1 MNIQFLMTR
10 AKCGFSFSCCSRHFG
25 DIGRTVQAGASLGV
39 AGIEAASNAAISA
52 ATNATNAKI
61 NKNTNE
67 TNRRIA
73 EETNAMN
80 YQIHQEDMNFNAE
93 QAQLQREWDSPEQER
108 ARLVAAGYNPLA
120 LGDFSSG
127 GQSAAS
133 APSAIP
139 MEGATMNPLHLD
151 TPTIDFLSHALV
163 GSQARN
169 FNAGADLQLA
179 EKAKI
184 DLDVEKFPETWQS
197 EQNIREWTTK
207 HLQKLTAF
215 EVAHAA
221 YFKDLKLSNMVE
233 RRYKRALTEQVKALK
248 DLYEENARFA
258 KEIHP
263 KELTRIDAEINKIK
277 SETRVNY
284 SQITLNQQLTEES
297 QTRED
302 LNTQTLDFND
312 STFYERVRAVGLQNV
327 LDSEQIKTFQ
337 QQQQER
343 VFRMADTLNNLD
355 MTKEERV
362 AFALLLETHPNISA
376 AELAGAI
383 DAVGSKPEKQWS
395 RSLSRQAIDI
405 AKQVVV
411 AGLVGAAIYF
421 SGGTASAAI
430 LGAMGSS
437 TAVGVANSAA
447 AAAETAPV
455 AAQSG
460 VPPAPYN

>member
-1 MNIQFLMTR
+1 MNIQFLITHVP
-10 AKCGFSFSCCSRHFG
+10 CGFSAFSLTRKFG

-39 AGIEAASNAAISA
+39 AGIES
-52 ATNATNAKI
+52 ATNLAMNTATNITNAKM
-61 NKNTNE
+61 NHNTNDA
-67 TNRRIA
+67 NRRIA

-80 YQIHQEDMNFNAE
+80 YKIHQEDMNFNAE

-108 ARLVAAGYNPLA
+108 ARLVAAGYNPLS
-120 LGDFSSG
+120 LGGNFTSG
-127 GQSAAS
+127 GQSSAS

-139 MEGATMNPLHLD
+139 MEGATMNPSHLD
-151 TPTIDFLSHALV
+151 TPIIDFLSHALV

-169 FNAGADLQLA
+169 FNAEADLKFA
-179 EKAKI
+179 EKAKTELEI
-184 DLDVEKFPETWQS
+184 DKFPETWQS
-197 EQNIREWTTK
+197 EQDIRTWTAK
-207 HLQKLTAF
+207 HLEKLTSF
-215 EVAHAA
+215 EVAHAE
-221 YFKDLKLSNMVE
+221 YFKDLRRSNIVE
-233 RRYKRALTEQVKALK
+233 RRYKRALTDQVKALK

-263 KELTRIDAEINKIK
+263 KELLRIDAEINKIK

-284 SQITLNQQLTEES
+284 SQIALNQQLTEES
-297 QTRED
+297 QSRED
-302 LNTQTLDFND
+302 LNIQNLDFND
-312 STFYERVRAVGLQNV
+312 ATFYERVRAVGLQNV
-327 LDSEQIKTFQ
+327 LNSEQIKIFQ

-343 VFRMADTLNNLD
+343 VFRMADSLNNLD

-395 RSLSRQAIDI
+395 RTLCREALNI

-447 AAAETAPV
+447 AADAAP
-455 AAQSG
+455 ASASSG
-460 VPPAPYN
+460 VSPDPYN